1 MSKHRD
7 TIHFDVDDEEALS
20 AFSLGDEVTV
30 RIRGTIKGMSSPR
43 KNEFGLD
50 DELEIFPGD
59 VTVEIDERTI
69 KKGRNVFSELD
80 EDEES

>member
-1 MSKHRD
+1 MAERKD
-7 TIHFDVDDEEALS
+7 TIHLDIDDEEALS
-20 AFSLGDEVTV
+20 SFSLGDEVTV

-43 KNEFGLD
+43 KNEFD
-50 DELEIFPGD
+50 DKPEIFPGD

-80 EDEES
+80 EDEED